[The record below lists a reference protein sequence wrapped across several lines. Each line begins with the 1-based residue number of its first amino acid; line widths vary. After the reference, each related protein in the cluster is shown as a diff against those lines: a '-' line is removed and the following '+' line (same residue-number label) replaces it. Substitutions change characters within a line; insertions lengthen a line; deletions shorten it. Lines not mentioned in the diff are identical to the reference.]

1 MCLATLKKSKI
12 LLIASDIIDLVCAQT
27 FPKKRKG
34 VRILVSKRTH
44 ERASNITFL
53 IELFGKGFMQGD
65 G

>member
-27 FPKKRKG
+27 FPKKRNG

-44 ERASNITFL
+44 ERTSKITFL
-53 IELFGKGFMQGD
+53 IELFGKGFMQED